1 MNNHFIFHDLI
12 RQNMESERFR
22 ELHWTGTFDDY
33 MSIAARNPD
42 ILRTSF
48 QRVHDMIVSY
58 GSEPSTQLNSK
69 DGLHWKF
76 FDDPDNDGDNAV
88 FGLDQ
93 PINQLV
99 SFFKSAAH
107 NLGTEKRVLLLHG
120 PVGSAKSTIVSLIK
134 RGLEQY
140 SRKPEGA
147 LYTFQWE
154 DENGNWVD
162 SPMNEDPFY
171 LIPEEAP

>member
-42 ILRTSF
+42 VLRTSF

-58 GSEPSTQLNSK
+58 GSEPSTQLNRRTA
-69 DGLHWKF
+69 F
-76 FDDPDNDGDNAV
+76 TEVFDDPDNDGDNAG

-99 SFFKSAAH
+99 SFFK
-107 NLGTEKRVLLLHG
+107 LL
-120 PVGSAKSTIVSLIK
+120 TIWEQRSEFASSWSS
-134 RGLEQY
+134 GLCQKY
-140 SRKPEGA
+140 DRQSDQARP
-147 LYTFQWE
+147 
-154 DENGNWVD
+154 
-162 SPMNEDPFY
+162 
-171 LIPEEAP
+171 